1 MPSGDWGAGEK
12 CITSLPGR
20 EADFR
25 ASVVQALDY
34 VLALG
39 TERQHAN
46 GLTAAGGTGA
56 VPRRVHRKSSTP
68 PGSLLGRAASLMG
81 VLCLSAAWTAS
92 DANRTKECAAKTR
105 WPRQRVWTQDMLL
118 LSAATASAATARVA
132 LGLGGIAASL
142 LLGVAARSR
151 SILTRRVA
159 RHHISRRAASSIAGR
174 PTGAG
179 ARRLSKGGR
188 RAQERR

>member
-46 GLTAAGGTGA
+46 GLTAASGTGA

-118 LSAATASAATARVA
+118 LSAAAARVT
-132 LGLGGIAASL
+132 LGLSGIASLL
-142 LLGVAARSR
+142 LLGVAACSR
-151 SILTRRVA
+151 SILTRRVP
-159 RHHISRRAASSIAGR
+159 RHDIPCRTAGRAAGR
-174 PTGAG
+174 PAGAG

-188 RAQERR
+188 RAQKRR